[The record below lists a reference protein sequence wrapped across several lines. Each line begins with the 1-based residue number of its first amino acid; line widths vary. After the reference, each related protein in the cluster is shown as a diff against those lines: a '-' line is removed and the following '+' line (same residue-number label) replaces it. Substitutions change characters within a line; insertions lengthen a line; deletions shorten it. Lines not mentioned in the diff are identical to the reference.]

1 MSYLRWD
8 DSYQRLLN
16 QWVLNVT
23 IKLVAARRNADL
35 IEVMNV
41 VNDFELL
48 GSVATDNFEVNFPA
62 RDWLTSRISEL
73 ADHLSK
79 YNENEN
85 SVNQSIYEV
94 LQEISEY
101 MSINEINSSAMVSAG
116 NPRILKIPAAKK
128 ARVLF
133 DF

>member
-1 MSYLRWD
+1 MSYLEWD
-8 DSYQRLLN
+8 DSYKRLLN
-16 QWVLNVT
+16 QWVLKVT
-23 IKLVAARRNADL
+23 AKFVAARRNADL

-48 GSVATDNFEVNFPA
+48 GSVSLNSIGVNITA
-62 RDWLTSRISEL
+62 GDWLASKISEL
-73 ADHLSK
+73 AYHLG
-79 YNENEN
+79 EHNEN
-85 SVNQSIYEV
+85 SVNQNIYDV
-94 LQEISEY
+94 LQEISEC